1 MNHFTV
7 DTTALRHHA
16 AQVRH
21 IAEGVGQAA
30 DAATEVGIGGVDI
43 YGVLC
48 SALIVP
54 ALHGFFGDAVDL
66 VKKAGEFTS
75 TYAEGLETNSDVY
88 DEVDH
93 SVVETLHTLHSELL

>member
-1 MNHFTV
+1 MNRFTV

-16 AQVRH
+16 AEVRH
-21 IAEGVGQAA
+21 IAEGVGLAA

-43 YGVLC
+43 YGALC

-66 VKKAGEFTS
+66 VKKAGDLTS
-75 TYAEGLETNSDVY
+75 AYAEGLEANSDVY
-88 DEVDH
+88 DQVDQ
-93 SVVETLHTLHSELL
+93 SVVETLNTLHSELA